1 MRKFITPANRSFESQ
16 NKTVA
21 EAAKYLSQ
29 SNEVIQDWMDE
40 QAQVPEE
47 AQKIL
52 SAWLGK
58 PGREIF
64 SDQSPVAL
72 RKES

>member
-1 MRKFITPANRSFESQ
+1 MESQ

-21 EAAKYLSQ
+21 EAAKYLSE

-40 QAQVPEE
+40 QAQVPEQ
-47 AQKIL
+47 AQKIIA
-52 SAWLGK
+52 AWLGK

-64 SDQSPVAL
+64 SDQSPVSAK
-72 RKES
+72 KES